1 MSKSQC
7 NVNLMVFTIEVFGV
21 RKPLKRLMEE
31 AFFFFFFYIV
41 KRVSLIQTDGTCL
54 RARWQM
60 LAITSPIIINGRPWL
75 MGLWLPLH
83 YGMSLPSFLRGE
95 LE

>member
-1 MSKSQC
+1 MQC
-7 NVNLMVFTIEVFGV
+7 ESHGV
-21 RKPLKRLMEE
+21 YNRSFWGEKTTEE
-31 AFFFFFFYIV
+31 IDGGSLFFFFFFLIV
-41 KRVSLIQTDGTCL
+41 IRVSLIQTDGTCL